1 MHSNSPK
8 PPPAKPLEPESMT
21 TPVIRHSRDYLAPHK
36 LAQIIYIHNLESLL
50 LFLHRRRGVP
60 FINMHAFSGSFPLLL
75 GYTTM
80 FCVVLCCAMACLILL
95 YNGGSGGAS
104 VEAGADAGAVEGEDV
119 TIENAHNLKISKHSV
134 RHNGINGIILNIHS
148 PHLLPYTCVC
158 GGSFFLRPLLSLPH
172 NSPIWQRFRCLL
184 LARQGAKTNIW
195 STQIVIFHEFA
206 NVRTTNIQKCSKA
219 ILPIQKGISIGLIRS
234 WWLL

>member
-1 MHSNSPK
+1 MYIIIFRHNQVNLVMELGTKGQTLNCFPIQYAFELPETSSCQTTRTRINDNSCNSPFEGL
-8 PPPAKPLEPESMT
+8 P
-21 TPVIRHSRDYLAPHK
+21 APHK
-36 LAQIIYIHNLESLL
+36 LAEIIYIHNLESLL

-80 FCVVLCCAMACLILL
+80 FCVVLCCAMACLVLR

-172 NSPIWQRFRCLL
+172 NSPI
-184 LARQGAKTNIW
+184 
-195 STQIVIFHEFA
+195 
-206 NVRTTNIQKCSKA
+206 
-219 ILPIQKGISIGLIRS
+219 
-234 WWLL
+234 